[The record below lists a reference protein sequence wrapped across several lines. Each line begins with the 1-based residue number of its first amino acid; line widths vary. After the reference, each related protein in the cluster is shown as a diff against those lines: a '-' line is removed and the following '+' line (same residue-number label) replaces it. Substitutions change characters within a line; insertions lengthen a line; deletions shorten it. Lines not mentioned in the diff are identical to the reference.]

1 MEKRISML
9 IVGGGTAGW
18 MAANLLAHRLRDSNV
33 DITVVE
39 SDAIATVGVGEG
51 STPYLKNFFR
61 TLDIP
66 ESEWMPACQATYK
79 CGIRFPNW
87 CKTPGFESYFHPF
100 FSPLDREV
108 GAEFFQLADR
118 CRMGEPA
125 SALPDHFFHAPYLAD
140 AAMSP
145 IPQRPLPFE
154 LDYAYHFD
162 AGLLGTFLKKKAIT
176 RGVQHRI
183 ETVSD
188 VVVEGGEIKCLNT
201 ESRCQL
207 IADFYIDC
215 TGFRS
220 QLLSALPGYCFRDYS
235 PTLFNNAAVTLQQP
249 RDYAKPLVS
258 ATESAALT
266 NGWMWRIPLQQRTGF
281 GYVYSADFIS
291 EDEAERELRAVTGA
305 SSEQECRHL
314 KMRIG
319 RVEEHWSGNCLGIGL
334 SQGFIEPLE
343 ATALMLVQFTLECFI
358 GKFVPACSS
367 GAQAVEL
374 QEGFNKRINRM
385 FDGVL
390 EYVAGHYVLN
400 SRTDS
405 EYWRA
410 AREDAVRPAFLAEL
424 LSRWDSRGDFSEF
437 LAAHGEGQIYS
448 RASWYCLLAGMGR
461 FPCHELPIPQ
471 VTRELIQDVSTF
483 CRGNIGRF
491 RPHEEQL
498 ARFPG

>member
-1 MEKRISML
+1 MDKRISML

-18 MAANLLAHRLRDSNV
+18 MAANLLAHRLRENKV
-33 DITVVE
+33 DITLVE

-51 STPYLKNFFR
+51 STPYLKHFFR

-87 CKTPGFESYFHPF
+87 SVTPGFESYFHPF

-108 GAEFFQLADR
+108 GEEFFRLADR

-125 SALPDHFFHAPYLAD
+125 SALPDHFFHAPYLSD
-140 AAMSP
+140 AAMAP

-162 AGLLGTFLKKKAIT
+162 AGLLGAFLKKKAIAG
-176 RGVQHRI
+176 GVVHRI
-183 ETVSD
+183 DTVSE
-188 VVVEGGEIKCLNT
+188 VVVEDGQIKHLET
-201 ESRCQL
+201 ASGHRL
-207 IADFYIDC
+207 SADFYIDC

-220 QLLSALPGYCFRDYS
+220 QLLSALPGHSFRDYS

-249 RDYAKPLVS
+249 RDHTLPLVS

-281 GYVYSADFIS
+281 GYVYSDDFIS
-291 EDEAERELRAVTGA
+291 AGEAETELRAAVGA
-305 SSEQECRHL
+305 PKEFECRHL

-319 RVEEHWSGNCLGIGL
+319 RVEEHWSGNCLGVGL

-343 ATALMLVQFTLECFI
+343 ATALMLVQFTLECFA
-358 GKFVPACSS
+358 GKFSPAGTSTP
-367 GAQAVEL
+367 AVEE
-374 QEGFNKRINRM
+374 QGAFNQRINRM

-400 SRTDS
+400 NRTDS

-410 AREDAVRPAFLAEL
+410 AREDSLKPAFLTEL
-424 LSRWDSRGDFSEF
+424 LASWDSQGDFSGF
-437 LAAHGEGQIYS
+437 LADNASGQIYS
-448 RASWYCLLAGMGR
+448 RASWYCLMAGMGR
-461 FPCHELPIPQ
+461 FPRFESPIPKQ
-471 VTRELIQDVSTF
+471 TRALIREVSTF
-483 CRGNIGRF
+483 CRGNVERF
-491 RPHEEQL
+491 RTHDQQL
-498 ARFPG
+498 AHLYN